1 MLHPTLFRLAV
12 VQDSVVDRVAHRLV
26 DRDPP
31 KVVDKLVDRVHQS
44 PLQAHHHQTRHLQA
58 QLLPTLDKTPMTQ
71 TPTTFSAR
79 EALTQLRAAP
89 TLSQASTPQGC
100 PLQGLATQALGPQ
113 ALKTL
118 AFAPQALL
126 TWALTPQGEMDLELG
141 HQAHQDQ
148 LGLTATSPPMT
159 PTSMPSLASLLH
171 PTVRMLPGDLLDPMI
186 LPGDHL
192 DQRIPLFKVTLQGL
206 GGRTLGCRATSGGQ
220 QGSKALK
227 AAQAREVHQDTTEA
241 MYQ

>member
-1 MLHPTLFRLAV
+1 MQGKIWSDSHSIIKCWPSRTSNLNRHQHFTLNMSYL
-12 VQDSVVDRVAHRLV
+12 
-26 DRDPP
+26 
-31 KVVDKLVDRVHQS
+31 
-44 PLQAHHHQTRHLQA
+44 LQ
-58 QLLPTLDKTPMTQ
+58 TPMTQ

-148 LGLTATSPPMT
+148 LGLTATSVSALST
-159 PTSMPSLASLLH
+159 LLQSIVHYTVFLSLCKKCSLL
-171 PTVRMLPGDLLDPMI
+171 
-186 LPGDHL
+186 
-192 DQRIPLFKVTLQGL
+192 
-206 GGRTLGCRATSGGQ
+206 
-220 QGSKALK
+220 
-227 AAQAREVHQDTTEA
+227 TTT
-241 MYQ
+241 QVPC